1 MQAGERKLHLG
12 LDPRGTRDSTFRPAR
27 GEVLEQCGL
36 ADARLA
42 TQDEDS
48 AMARE
53 DVVDH
58 LIESLALA
66 PPTPQR

>member
-12 LDPRGTRDSTFRPAR
+12 LDARGPRDAAFRPAR
-27 GEVLEQCGL
+27 GEVLEQRGL

-42 TQDEDS
+42 TQDEYS

-53 DVVDH
+53 NTVDH
-58 LIESLALA
+58 LIEVLALA
-66 PPTPQR
+66 PPAPQR